1 MYTNSQVRRPVG
13 LVFLLIVWLGLSP
26 NTAPAA
32 PDQPDGSESSFLNL
46 SIEELFDVAVY
57 SRQLLGLHHTHPR
70 GQWMLGYSNMH
81 MEMDGNRDGTSNQS
95 EADIFN
101 AGFMIA
107 PTEMSMHMHMFEAMY
122 GVTDNLTVMVMLPY
136 KEITMDHINA
146 AGATFTTESSG
157 VGDLSITGLY
167 TLFQRADHR
176 FHLTAGLHVPT
187 GSVDE
192 KDVTPLGPN
201 QKLPYPMQLGSGTYD
216 LELGATYLRTQER
229 WSWGGHVSHIL
240 RLGENSE
247 DYSLGGQTMLDAWA
261 ARHWKEWITGSVR
274 LHGEVWGDIDGA
286 DPELNPAMV
295 PTADPDRRS
304 GERLDFG
311 LGISLNMPEGKARG
325 GRLLFDVA
333 YPIYQSLDG
342 PQLQTDYRWNFGLQ
356 WAF

>member
-1 MYTNSQVRRPVG
+1 
-13 LVFLLIVWLGLSP
+13 
-26 NTAPAA
+26 
-32 PDQPDGSESSFLNL
+32 
-46 SIEELFDVAVY
+46 
-57 SRQLLGLHHTHPR
+57 
-70 GQWMLGYSNMH
+70 MLGYSNMH

-95 EADIFN
+95 ATDVFN

-107 PTEMSMHMHMFEAMY
+107 PTEMSMNMHMFEAMY
-122 GVTDNLTVMVMLPY
+122 GVTDDLTVMVMLPF
-136 KEITMDHINA
+136 KEISMGHINPA
-146 AGATFTTESSG
+146 SATFTTESSG
-157 VGDLSITGLY
+157 VGDISITGLY
-167 TLFQRADHR
+167 TIFQQSEHR

-187 GSVDE
+187 GSVVERDA
-192 KDVTPLGPN
+192 TPLGPN

-216 LELGATYLRTQER
+216 LILGATYLRTQER
-229 WSWGGHVSHIL
+229 LSWGGHLSHL
-240 RLGENSE
+240 FRLGKNSE
-247 DYSLGGQTMLDAWA
+247 GYALGGRTTLDAWA

-311 LGISLNMPEGKARG
+311 LGISLNMPEGKASG